1 MDNSLHPTGWE
12 SNSKYGSGPE
22 GLEVNRDA
30 EGLQHVPLKRGHGY
44 RGTKMEEPPKRR
56 ILGLGVM
63 AFWIMV
69 TVLVI
74 ILAGAIGGGVAGGLA
89 GQKKSSTTFR

>member
-1 MDNSLHPTGWE
+1 
-12 SNSKYGSGPE
+12 
-22 GLEVNRDA
+22 
-30 EGLQHVPLKRGHGY
+30 
-44 RGTKMEEPPKRR
+44 MEEPPKRR

-69 TVLVI
+69 TILVI